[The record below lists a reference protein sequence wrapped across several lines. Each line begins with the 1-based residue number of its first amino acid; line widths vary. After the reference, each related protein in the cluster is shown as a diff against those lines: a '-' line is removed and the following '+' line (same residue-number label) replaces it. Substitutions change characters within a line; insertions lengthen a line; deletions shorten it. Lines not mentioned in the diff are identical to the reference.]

1 MHKLSLEQ
9 RTSAKITGVIK
20 VNSFDENIIVM
31 DTEEGLLNIKGKDL
45 HVSRLTL
52 EKGEADID
60 GKIDSLIYMD
70 KKSTANRNEGLLK
83 HLFS

>member
-1 MHKLSLEQ
+1 MEQ
-9 RTSAKITGVIK
+9 RTGLKITGV
-20 VNSFDENIIVM
+20 VNVDSFDEDMVLI
-31 DTEEGLLNIKGKDL
+31 DTEEGVMNIKGSGL

-60 GKIDSLIYMD
+60 GKVDSIVYLNKNPA
-70 KKSTANRNEGLLK
+70 KKKGGGLLK

>member
-1 MHKLSLEQ
+1 MEQ
-9 RTSAKITGVIK
+9 RTGLKITGV
-20 VNSFDENIIVM
+20 VNVASFDEEAIVI
-31 DTEEGLLNIKGKDL
+31 DTEEGVMNVKGSGL

-60 GKIDSLIYMD
+60 GKVDSIVYSEAKSKR
-70 KKSTANRNEGLLK
+70 KKGEGLVR

>member
-1 MHKLSLEQ
+1 MEQ
-9 RTSAKITGVIK
+9 RTGLKITGV
-20 VNSFDENIIVM
+20 VNLDSFDEDMVLI
-31 DTEEGLLNIKGKDL
+31 DTEEGVMNIKGSGL

-60 GKIDSLIYMD
+60 GKVDSIVYLNKNSA
-70 KKSTANRNEGLLK
+70 KKKGEGLIK

>member
-1 MHKLSLEQ
+1 MEQ
-9 RTSAKITGVIK
+9 RTGLKITGV
-20 VNSFDENIIVM
+20 VNVDSFDEDMVLI
-31 DTEEGLLNIKGKDL
+31 DTEEGVMNIKGSGL

-60 GKIDSLIYMD
+60 GKVDSIVYLNKNSA
-70 KKSTANRNEGLLK
+70 KKKGEGLIK